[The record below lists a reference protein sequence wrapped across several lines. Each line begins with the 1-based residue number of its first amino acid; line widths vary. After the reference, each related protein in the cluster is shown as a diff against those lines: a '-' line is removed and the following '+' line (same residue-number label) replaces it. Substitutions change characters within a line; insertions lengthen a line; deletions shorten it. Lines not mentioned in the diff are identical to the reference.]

1 MIKFIYM
8 IDEGDFMNAENKN
21 VKKLFILILIGLV
34 FIIGFSF
41 AVYNIVLEGNKEHS
55 ITTSKISFSY
65 KEQVDNYNFL
75 AYGSLTNDD
84 GKIMDDYYE
93 FTVKAIADGPTV
105 INYVVYLQRIE
116 TDYDYPDDAIKA
128 YLTTVSSGTEVQ
140 NFAPTLVSGLDDYL
154 GSYKYLTQ
162 GIFTFENEDGGELSQ
177 TFRLRLWIKDGYDIN
192 SLFTNTKEDNGE
204 QHIVLENYSYK
215 FKVNV
220 ETIA

>member
-21 VKKLFILILIGLV
+21 VKKLFILILALLV

-41 AVYNIVLEGNKEHS
+41 AAYNIVLEGNKEHS

-75 AYGSLTNDD
+75 AYGSLTDDD
-84 GKIMDDYYE
+84 GKKMDNYYE

-116 TDYDYPDDAIKA
+116 TDYDYPDNAIKA
-128 YLTTVSSGTEVQ
+128 YLTTLSSGTEVQ
-140 NFAPTLVSGLDDYL
+140 NILPTLVSNLDDYL

-162 GIFTFENEDGGELSQ
+162 GIFTFENEDGGELSE
-177 TFRLRLWIKDGYDIN
+177 TFRLRLWVKDGYDIN
-192 SLFTNTKEDNGE
+192 SLFTNTKEGNGE
-204 QHIVLENYSYK
+204 QHVVLENYSYK

>member
-1 MIKFIYM
+1 
-8 IDEGDFMNAENKN
+8 MNAENKN
-21 VKKLFILILIGLV
+21 VKKLFMLILVSLV

-41 AVYNIVLEGNKEHS
+41 ATYNIVLEGNKEHS

-65 KEQVDNYNFL
+65 KEQLENYNFL
-75 AYGSLTNDD
+75 AYGSLTDDD
-84 GKIMDDYYE
+84 GVKMDDYYE
-93 FTVKAIADGPTV
+93 FTVKATADGPTV
-105 INYVVYLQRIE
+105 INYVVYMQRIE

-128 YLTTVSSGTEVQ
+128 YLTTVSSGTELQ
-140 NFAPTLVSGLDDYL
+140 NVAPTLVSNLDNYL

-162 GIFTFENEDGGELSQ
+162 GMFTFENEDGGELSQ

-204 QHIVLENYSYK
+204 QHVVLENYSYK
-215 FKVNV
+215 FTVNV